1 MIVRRF
7 ARPYAKAI
15 MDTAGSTEKAD
26 EIRADLSRLN
36 EVRKS
41 SEELRDVFANPGI
54 DADSKVAIA
63 NSIAERIS
71 ISGIMTRK
79 VIEVLVRN
87 HRMNDLDGILDAL
100 TSYVNEA
107 TNTVVAEVSS
117 AHELSKEEQESLRRT
132 LEKKFAKRVEMRVK
146 TDPALLGGFVARVG
160 SEIFDASVA
169 GKIERFRTSL
179 S

>member
-7 ARPYAKAI
+7 ARPYARAI
-15 MDTAGSTEKAD
+15 MDVAGSAEKAN

-36 EVRKS
+36 DVRKS

-54 DADSKVAIA
+54 EADAKVAIA
-63 NSIAERIS
+63 NSIADRLS
-71 ISGIMTRK
+71 IAGMSRK
-79 VIEVLVRN
+79 AIEVLIRN
-87 HRMNDLDGILDAL
+87 RRINDLDGIVDAL
-100 TSYVNEA
+100 ASYVNEA

-117 AHELSKEEQESLRRT
+117 AHELSKDELESLRRT
-132 LEKKFAKRVEMRVK
+132 LEKKFAKRVEVRVK
-146 TDPALLGGFVARVG
+146 TDPALLGGFVAQVG

-169 GKIERFRTSL
+169 GKIEKFRASL